1 MYSTNHRFFTATR
14 FDVSR
19 YLNLKFGMHWNR
31 LDHVKSTHMNVTING
46 EQQTLGAETSI
57 DCLIEQLGLQGKRL
71 AVEVNLEIVPRS
83 EYGQRDLAEGD
94 VVEIVQAI
102 GGG

>member
-1 MYSTNHRFFTATR
+1 
-14 FDVSR
+14 
-19 YLNLKFGMHWNR
+19 
-31 LDHVKSTHMNVTING
+31 MNVTING
-46 EQQTLGAETSI
+46 ERQRLAAETSI
-57 DCLIEQLGLQGKRL
+57 DRLIEQLGLQHRRL

-83 EYGQRDLAEGD
+83 DYALRLLAEGD